1 MKLRF
6 RPAAENDLI
15 EIGDYIACDNPRAAA
30 EFIATI
36 REKCTALVE
45 TPNIGGK
52 RPELSAGLRSIPVGH
67 YVIFYR
73 VLADAVEIVNVIHG
87 ARDIDSLF

>member
-1 MKLRF
+1 MG
-6 RPAAENDLI
+6 PI
-15 EIGDYIACDNPRAAA
+15 
-30 EFIATI
+30 
-36 REKCTALVE
+36 VE
-45 TPNIGGK
+45 TPNLGGK
-52 RPELSAGLRSIPVGH
+52 RPELSAGLRSIPVGQ